1 MIMTLIC
8 SLRQTFHRNRTVIV
22 VMIVVI
28 EIETGTIMA
37 MIITNSTTQE
47 YDKDNIHDNNMHNII
62 TEDQRIFQ

>member
-1 MIMTLIC
+1 M
-8 SLRQTFHRNRTVIV
+8 

-47 YDKDNIHDNNMHNII
+47 HDKDNIHDNNMHNII